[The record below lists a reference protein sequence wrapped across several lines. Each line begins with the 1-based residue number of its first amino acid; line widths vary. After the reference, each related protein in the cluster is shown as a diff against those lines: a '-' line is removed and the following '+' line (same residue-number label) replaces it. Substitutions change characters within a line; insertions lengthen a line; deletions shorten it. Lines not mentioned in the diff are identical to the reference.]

1 MPVIQ
6 VSIDN
11 VFAFA
16 LFVSGLNALVFS
28 YFFLLIFRR
37 IKEDEFMYSPKISE
51 EHIPKL
57 YKMAKEQKRPMT
69 RLVNEII
76 GKAISEID
84 VPASEPAT
92 AHQNRKERRTDEDR
106 RNGQGTEKTETPQV
120 GQESP
125 VQKPGNDGSQQ

>member
-1 MPVIQ
+1 MPPVIQ
-6 VSIDN
+6 ISIDN

-28 YFFLLIFRR
+28 FFFMLIFRR

-76 GKAISEID
+76 GKALQEIEARD
-84 VPASEPAT
+84 AEIPED
-92 AHQNRKERRTDEDR
+92 RERRTL
-106 RNGQGTEKTETPQV
+106 
-120 GQESP
+120 
-125 VQKPGNDGSQQ
+125 